1 MRSFPGGPA
10 KSGDAGGSS
19 SSVSWVTPLPVAA
32 VIAVTA
38 ISASFHLGGSVGVE
52 ISALGPSPK
61 EEPNREGDRGTLT
74 VGTEIHLV

>member
-38 ISASFHLGGSVGVE
+38 IRASFHLGGSVGVE
-52 ISALGPSPK
+52 ISALGPRPK
-61 EEPNREGDRGTLT
+61 EEPTGEDDRGTLT
-74 VGTEIHLV
+74 AGAEIHLV